1 MSVIKNSQLKHEII
15 NNYTIYTF
23 YVKIYKYI
31 FTVWSCVLESVFFRK
46 LGFGLFVCLHK
57 QLP

>member
-1 MSVIKNSQLKHEII
+1 MSVIKNSQLKHEVI

-46 LGFGLFVCLHK
+46 LGFGLFVCLFA
-57 QLP
+57 